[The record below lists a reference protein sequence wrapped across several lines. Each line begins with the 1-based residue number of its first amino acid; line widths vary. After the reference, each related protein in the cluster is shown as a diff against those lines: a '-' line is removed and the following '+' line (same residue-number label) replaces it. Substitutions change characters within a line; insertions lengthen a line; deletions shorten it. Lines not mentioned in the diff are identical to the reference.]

1 MNIYAV
7 VGTGG
12 FAREVMPIAI
22 SMLGTQKQN
31 YKLVFVAEDTT
42 LNEINGIPVLSESD
56 FFSISGAEKYFS
68 VAIGDSTLRK
78 KISDRYIEKN
88 ISPFSIYASNSVV
101 LSSNHIGEGAIFC
114 PFTTVTSNA
123 RIGKFFH
130 SNLYS
135 YVAHDCVIG
144 DYVTFAPGVK
154 CNGGVII
161 EDNVYVGAGA
171 VIKQGTVKRPIIIG
185 KNSVVGMGAV
195 VTKSVPPDT
204 TVLGNPAK
212 PLRAV

>member
-1 MNIYAV
+1 
-7 VGTGG
+7 
-12 FAREVMPIAI
+12 
-22 SMLGTQKQN
+22 
-31 YKLVFVAEDTT
+31 
-42 LNEINGIPVLSESD
+42 
-56 FFSISGAEKYFS
+56 
-68 VAIGDSTLRK
+68 
-78 KISDRYIEKN
+78 
-88 ISPFSIYASNSVV
+88 
-101 LSSNHIGEGAIFC
+101 
-114 PFTTVTSNA
+114 
-123 RIGKFFH
+123 
-130 SNLYS
+130 
-135 YVAHDCVIG
+135 